1 MKVVLLNIPA
11 QILVNKGQQ
20 MPIVIDKEIL
30 NNRGVLIHVK
40 PRSHHHQN
48 GGHHHSSNKHHGSS
62 KHHQNGGGGSHHKHH
77 HNKNKHH
84 HHRSRKDRIKAESS
98 ALFTPGMFYNQTKNF
113 TPTPQFP
120 KTSQIQSNF
129 GLATEKTQ
137 TFKIKTKNFNVK

>member
-1 MKVVLLNIPA
+1 METVKKNLKEESCVIEHTCPN
-11 QILVNKGQQ
+11 LVNKGQQ

-98 ALFTPGMFYNQTKNF
+98 ALVTPGMLYNQTKKLH
-113 TPTPQFP
+113 TDAPI
-120 KTSQIQSNF
+120 S
-129 GLATEKTQ
+129 
-137 TFKIKTKNFNVK
+137 

>member
-1 MKVVLLNIPA
+1 
-11 QILVNKGQQ
+11 

-84 HHRSRKDRIKAESS
+84 HRSRKDRIKAESS
-98 ALFTPGMFYNQTKNF
+98 ALVTPGMFNNQTKKEHAPLLMSEVAAELCSYF
-113 TPTPQFP
+113 TVFAN
-120 KTSQIQSNF
+120 SHF
-129 GLATEKTQ
+129 LG
-137 TFKIKTKNFNVK
+137 FFY

>member
-1 MKVVLLNIPA
+1 
-11 QILVNKGQQ
+11 

-98 ALFTPGMFYNQTKNF
+98 ALVTPGMFNNQTKKEHAPLLMSEVAAELCSYF
-113 TPTPQFP
+113 TVFAN
-120 KTSQIQSNF
+120 SHF
-129 GLATEKTQ
+129 LG
-137 TFKIKTKNFNVK
+137 FFY